1 MRLRDKLVLMYAVP
15 NYNSDN
21 RGKKEK
27 EMKLRMLKAS
37 NSQQRNI
44 EKLKKVV
51 TAWRVLQQTKMK
63 SSEGDKDQDDINDIN
78 EEKESQTKM
87 IKLMKRYQRMH
98 V

>member
-37 NSQQRNI
+37 NSQQRNRKTEESSNGLEGTSTNQD
-44 EKLKKVV
+44 EK
-51 TAWRVLQQTKMK
+51 Q
-63 SSEGDKDQDDINDIN
+63 
-78 EEKESQTKM
+78 
-87 IKLMKRYQRMH
+87 
-98 V
+98 